1 MTVTCGV
8 CPSVHGKYTRSYL
21 CRNRTKL
28 YYFSSS
34 CTLYLS
40 KTAVLVCDSLNCR
53 CSETEQTRKERARC
67 KWDKGSVIKMFV
79 IWLWR
84 CDDSHSCVLSFLVW
98 YLSSIRHH
106 RWETS
111 CTSLTGHDLQHA
123 AGTLMMLTILFSVM
137 EPNAHCHCQYWK
149 CFLSLEQTVLC
160 RSCKLRL
167 KPCFCSNQC

>member
-1 MTVTCGV
+1 M
-8 CPSVHGKYTRSYL
+8 SYL

-40 KTAVLVCDSLNCR
+40 KTAVLVCDSLDCR

-67 KWDKGSVIKMFV
+67 MWDKGSVIKMLFGFEDV
-79 IWLWR
+79 RRKWLTQLCSFFSSLIFIIHTPPSLRNQLHQSHRTWPTACCR
-84 CDDSHSCVLSFLVW
+84 HIDDAYYFIFSNGTKCPLSL
-98 YLSSIRHH
+98 
-106 RWETS
+106 
-111 CTSLTGHDLQHA
+111 
-123 AGTLMMLTILFSVM
+123 
-137 EPNAHCHCQYWK
+137 CQYWK